1 MELVSYPDGK
11 AYEKTPN
18 GIEAYFK
25 RYGIQ
30 GLTRLRDEQKI
41 DFKNKIWTKEKC
53 IKFFKDYLQWFIY
66 SKDPMA
72 SVKQL

>member
-1 MELVSYPDGK
+1 MVYDANSILVGDIGETSLFGK

-18 GIEAYFK
+18 DIEAYFK
-25 RYGIQ
+25 RYGVQ

-53 IKFFKDYLQWFIY
+53 IKFFKDYIQ
-66 SKDPMA
+66 
-72 SVKQL
+72 